1 MTTTRALVARCAL
14 CALGILGT
22 LGSATAARAEL
33 APSAALAVMPFQN
46 LNQDA
51 SIDWLRR
58 GIPETMVADLRDAK
72 RAVVERDQ
80 LDRALAEIALQ
91 GDKLSDESRAAR
103 AGRLVGAAAVVVG
116 GYQRAGS
123 ELRITARL
131 VTVETGVVEQT
142 AKVTGPLE
150 RVFALQD
157 QVVAQLLKLP
167 SVKARPKPKE
177 PKKTLQAYEAYA
189 KSLQTASDADKLD
202 ELRRALDLDPD
213 FHYAL
218 YDLRALESRLNRLL
232 KRSNQVIDERTQALL
247 ATFDNEAATPYDRH
261 MAGIQAMSALMTQF
275 RYQALLDVATR
286 IETTKLPELP
296 PSAPGVKIDAREFAG
311 FAVFQSLTALKR
323 GDLALQVGERFLQRY
338 PGGAYTNGVDL
349 QMRAA
354 IEQRHRHDE
363 SVKRAA
369 KELEELAF
377 EERDRERSGKLS
389 AQLARSYA
397 FRRCSILTSG
407 ERWAEAVDACRE
419 FITAYRDGDDGD
431 DLVKLAW
438 MLSGRALAEQGRF
451 DEANDEALRLLDA
464 HPGWAREHS
473 VEMIRRTWP
482 QP

>member
-1 MTTTRALVARCAL
+1 MTAARVRCLVTATLLL
-14 CALGILGT
+14 CC
-22 LGSATAARAEL
+22 SASSARAEL
-33 APSAALAVMPFQN
+33 PASATLAVMPFHN

-51 SIDWLRR
+51 STDWLKR
-58 GIPETMVADLRDAK
+58 GIAETMIADLRDAK
-72 RAVVERDQ
+72 RPVVERDQ

-91 GDKLSDESRAAR
+91 GDQLSDESRAAR
-103 AGRLVGAAAVVVG
+103 AGRLVGAVAVVLG

-150 RVFALQD
+150 RVFSLQD

-167 SVKARPKPKE
+167 SPKARPKPRE

-189 KSLQTASDADKLD
+189 KSLQTSSDAEKVE

-218 YDLRALESRLNRLL
+218 VDLRALESRLNRLL
-232 KRSNQVIDERTQALL
+232 KRSNQVIDQRTQALL
-247 ATFDNEAATPYDRH
+247 TTFDDAAATPYDRH
-261 MAGIQAMSALMTQF
+261 LAAIQAMTALMSQL
-275 RYQALLDVATR
+275 RYLALLEVATR
-286 IETTKLPELP
+286 VENTKLPE
-296 PSAPGVKIDAREFAG
+296 APQSTPGYQMDAREFAG
-311 FAVFQSLTALKR
+311 FAVFQSLTSLKR
-323 GDLALQVGERFLQRY
+323 GDLALQVGERYLQRY
-338 PGGAYTNGVDL
+338 PGGSYATSVDM

-377 EERDRERSGKLS
+377 DERDRERDGKLS
-389 AQLARSYA
+389 AQQARIFA

-407 ERWAEAVDACRE
+407 ERWAEAVETCRD
-419 FITAYRDGDDGD
+419 FAKAYAGADDSD

-438 MLSGRALAEQGRF
+438 MLIGRSLAEQGRF
-451 DEANDEALRLLDA
+451 EEANDEALRLLDA
-464 HPGWAREHS
+464 HPAWSREHS